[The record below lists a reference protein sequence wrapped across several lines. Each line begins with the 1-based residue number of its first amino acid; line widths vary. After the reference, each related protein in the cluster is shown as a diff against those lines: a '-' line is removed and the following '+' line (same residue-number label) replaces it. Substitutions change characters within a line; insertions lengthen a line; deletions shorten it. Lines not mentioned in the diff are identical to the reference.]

1 MSERFWGLLGI
12 TDGSSPSLPQLAAPL
27 TDLTRKAKSQAVDWG
42 IPQETAFQR
51 LKELLIEMPVLRVA
65 DPTKPYL
72 LQTDASERGLGAV
85 LSQMDGKG
93 EEHPVAFTSRKLLP
107 REMHYSTIEKE
118 CLAIVWALKFFHTYF
133 YGQTFTIE
141 TDHQPLSWLHRFR
154 NSNAR
159 LTRWAL
165 AIQPCHSEINHRR
178 GQYNGNA
185 DELS

>member
-72 LQTDASERGLGAV
+72 LQTYASERGLGARW
-85 LSQMDGKG
+85 MEKGKNI
-93 EEHPVAFTSRKLLP
+93 LLHLLAVSCCL
-107 REMHYSTIEKE
+107 EKCTIQQ
-118 CLAIVWALKFFHTYF
+118 LK
-133 YGQTFTIE
+133 
-141 TDHQPLSWLHRFR
+141 R
-154 NSNAR
+154 NA
-159 LTRWAL
+159 
-165 AIQPCHSEINHRR
+165 
-178 GQYNGNA
+178 
-185 DELS
+185 